1 MISAR
6 TPASVARKRPS
17 YLTPLATP
25 QRGQFPKLLKAELDS
40 QTKELKSQMRE
51 DTNNLLSHQKE
62 MERSIRTDTTDIKSQ
77 VKTQGRQLMQYG
89 GTIDDTHDE
98 VRQIKEQNKQIIALL
113 KKDQSSHPMETVTV
127 GSSSASASSSAAK
140 SFVRKERMTVKPA
153 VIPSMI
159 DDTDTVHTTPEMNRM
174 KEELKKSYEQ
184 NALLQMQLNEERQNL
199 KSSEAS
205 LA

>member
-1 MISAR
+1 
-6 TPASVARKRPS
+6 
-17 YLTPLATP
+17 
-25 QRGQFPKLLKAELDS
+25 
-40 QTKELKSQMRE
+40 MRE
-51 DTNNLLSHQKE
+51 DTNNILSHQKE

-77 VKTQGRQLMQYG
+77 VKTHGRQLMQYG

-98 VRQIKEQNKQIIALL
+98 VRQIKEQNKQIKEQNKQIIALL

-127 GSSSASASSSAAK
+127 GSSSASASSSTAK

-199 KSSEAS
+199 NQVRHLLPS
-205 LA
+205 LKRLGMNRL